1 MIIAVFVVFKHHC
14 YDLLLRVVTIIT
26 ILYRNDIPVTRKATF
41 PRVLYECA
49 YPRIRWTPR
58 IGSQEM
64 IAYMSSTYFG
74 WISANPR
81 SWLKERLIL
90 DRSPQSR
97 SQFILLLLFVIVLPN
112 PNYGPYNNSCR
123 TIFTT

>member
-64 IAYMSSTYFG
+64 IAYLSSIYFG
-74 WISANPR
+74 WFSANPR
-81 SWLKERLIL
+81 SWLKERKTY
-90 DRSPQSR
+90 S
-97 SQFILLLLFVIVLPN
+97 
-112 PNYGPYNNSCR
+112 
-123 TIFTT
+123 